1 MCRWLAYHGAPQLI
15 YDLLFSQKH
24 SIVVQSLHSTMGA
37 EATNGDG
44 FGVGWYGIGDEPAQ
58 YRSVEPAW
66 HDRNMKDLS
75 KHIMSPTVFAH
86 NRAASPGVS
95 TVQQTNCHPFRY
107 GQWLWMHNGVLRGFA
122 SIKRDLVLRVDSKYF
137 NSIEGTTD
145 SEVFFYLALTFGL
158 EEDPPTA
165 VAKAVGFI
173 SKLASENG
181 VEFPVQ
187 MTVATTN
194 GKDLWAFRYS
204 SEHKS
209 RTLFYSTDK
218 ATLKQLYPEFN
229 NTVFARLDD
238 QSRAIV
244 SEPLSDLPG
253 VWNAVPEST
262 CISIHNGSADLTPF
276 EPIYEEN
283 NGEL

>member
-44 FGVGWYGIGDEPAQ
+44 FGVGWYGIGNEPAQ
-58 YRSVEPAW
+58 YRSTEPAW

-86 NRAASPGVS
+86 VRAASPGVS

-107 GQWLWMHNGVLRGFA
+107 GQWLWMHNGVLRGF
-122 SIKRDLVLRVDSKYF
+122 SKIKRDLVLRIDPKYF
-137 NSIEGTTD
+137 ISIEGTTD

-158 EEDPPTA
+158 EEDTPTA

-173 SKLASENG
+173 SKLATQNG

-229 NTVFARLDD
+229 NSVFSRLDD

-262 CISIHNGSADLTPF
+262 CLSIHNGSVDMTPF
-276 EPIYEEN
+276 EPINEEKS
-283 NGEL
+283 EL

>member
-44 FGVGWYGIGDEPAQ
+44 FGVGWYGIGNEPAQ
-58 YRSVEPAW
+58 YRSTEPAW

-86 NRAASPGVS
+86 VRAASPGVS

-107 GQWLWMHNGVLRGFA
+107 GQWLWMHNGVLRGF
-122 SIKRDLVLRVDSKYF
+122 SKIKRDLVLRIDPKYF
-137 NSIEGTTD
+137 ISIEGTTD

-158 EEDPPTA
+158 EEDTPTA

-173 SKLASENG
+173 SKLATQNG

-229 NTVFARLDD
+229 NSVFSRLDD

-244 SEPLSDLPG
+244 REPLSDLPG

-262 CISIHNGSADLTPF
+262 CLSIHNGSVDMTPF
-276 EPIYEEN
+276 EPINEEKS
-283 NGEL
+283 EL

>member
-1 MCRWLAYHGAPQLI
+1 MCRWLAHHGAPQLI

-122 SIKRDLVLRVDSKYF
+122 SIKRDLVLRVDSPSILTRLKEPRTVKYF
-137 NSIEGTTD
+137 STWRSPLDWKKTRRRRLPRPWD
-145 SEVFFYLALTFGL
+145 TSASWLRK
-158 EEDPPTA
+158 
-165 VAKAVGFI
+165 KA
-173 SKLASENG
+173 
-181 VEFPVQ
+181 
-187 MTVATTN
+187 
-194 GKDLWAFRYS
+194 S
-204 SEHKS
+204 SF
-209 RTLFYSTDK
+209 LFK
-218 ATLKQLYPEFN
+218 
-229 NTVFARLDD
+229 
-238 QSRAIV
+238 
-244 SEPLSDLPG
+244 
-253 VWNAVPEST
+253 
-262 CISIHNGSADLTPF
+262 
-276 EPIYEEN
+276 
-283 NGEL
+283 